1 MKVGFML
8 GTLVLVALMFLH
20 EWPRIRQAQKKEKV
34 VFLVLLSLGTI
45 LAMVLIWKPDLPGP
59 TQMID
64 HMYEP
69 LGRMLEK

>member
-45 LAMVLIWKPDLPGP
+45 LAMVLIWEARSSRADA
-59 TQMID
+59 D
-64 HMYEP
+64 D
-69 LGRMLEK
+69 